1 MNSAATLPSHFI
13 ITASSPGK
21 LGTIDA
27 LTGYLA
33 QQQCYVIEMS
43 SYDDRDTGH
52 FFMRVEFRNESET
65 PLDLHKFNTELDQRA
80 EPFEMQWQMHD
91 AARKI
96 PVVIMVSKYDHCL
109 NDLLY
114 RSRTGQLP
122 IEIRAIVSNHPDLKP
137 LADWHNIPYH
147 HLPVSPETKLDQEQ
161 KLMKVVEDSE
171 AELVILARY
180 MQVLSEQLCEHMQ
193 GRVINIHHSLLP
205 GFKGAKPYHQAY
217 QYGVKMVGATA
228 HYVTPELD
236 EGPIIDQIIE
246 PVNHSY
252 SVEQLV
258 EKGQSTECR
267 TLARAVKHHAEHRVF
282 LNGRKTVVFE

>member
-1 MNSAATLPSHFI
+1 MNNNGHYIL
-13 ITASSPGK
+13 TASCPGK

-27 LTGYLA
+27 LTGFLA
-33 QQQCYVIEMS
+33 QQHCYILEMA
-43 SYDDRDTGH
+43 SYDDRDTDR
-52 FFMRVEFRNESET
+52 FFVRIEFGGSERLNNDT
-65 PLDLHKFNTELDQRA
+65 DGFKTDLAERIAPFN
-80 EPFEMQWQMHD
+80 MQWQLHD
-91 AARKI
+91 SERKL

-114 RSRTGQLP
+114 RSRTGKLP
-122 IEIRAIVSNHPDLKP
+122 IEIRAIVSNHPNLKP
-137 LADWHNIPYH
+137 LADWHQIPYH
-147 HLPVSPETKLDQEQ
+147 HLPITPETKQVQEQ
-161 KLMKVVEDSE
+161 KLLQLVADSG

-193 GRVINIHHSLLP
+193 GRIINIHHSLLP

-217 QYGVKMVGATA
+217 EYGVKMVGATA

-246 PVNHSY
+246 AVDHSFTI
-252 SVEQLV
+252 EQLV
-258 EKGQSTECR
+258 EKGQDTECM

-282 LNGRKTVVFE
+282 LNGRKTVVFR